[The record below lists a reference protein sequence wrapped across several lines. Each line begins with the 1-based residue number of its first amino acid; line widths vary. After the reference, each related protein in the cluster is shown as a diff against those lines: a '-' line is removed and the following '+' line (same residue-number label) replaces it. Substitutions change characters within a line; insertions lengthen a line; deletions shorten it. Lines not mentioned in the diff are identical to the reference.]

1 MEPLHRT
8 PHRLAPVLSLAA
20 GLVLGAGI
28 GLPTAHW
35 VAGYL
40 TRTPALAAPS
50 GSAAQTSPT
59 AQPPPSTAS
68 SPAPATP
75 VPTPTGSPTAC
86 APLATGQQPLDP
98 LHTPPSGYTTDAALD
113 WIGCGAERLPPA
125 SGFTVGGP
133 WLAALSYT
141 CPTGTAAAS
150 TGATLTVS
158 QTGALPGSSPEV
170 IAEGRADS
178 DDVTGGGPAGSA
190 IDPGTYRLSVT
201 GPTAC
206 LWHLAVYRG

>member
-1 MEPLHRT
+1 MDPLRRLT
-8 PHRLAPVLSLAA
+8 HRLAPVLSLTA
-20 GLVLGAGI
+20 GLILGAGI

-40 TRTPALAAPS
+40 TRTPEVAPS

-59 AQPPPSTAS
+59 AQPQPSTAS

-75 VPTPTGSPTAC
+75 VPTPTLSQTAC

-98 LHTPPSGYTTDAALD
+98 LHTPPAGYTTDAALD
-113 WIGCGAERLPPA
+113 WIGCGAERLPPG
-125 SGFTVGGP
+125 SGFTVGVP
-133 WLAALSYT
+133 WLVALSYT

-158 QTGALPGSSPEV
+158 QAAAPPGSSPEV
-170 IAEGRADS
+170 IAQGRADS
-178 DDVTGGGPAGSA
+178 ADVTGGGTAGSA
-190 IDPGTYRLSVT
+190 LGPGTYRLSVA